1 LAEHDKLAKK
11 PKVITVSIRK
21 PTMDDYKNVPDK
33 YVPRR
38 PLLKWDTLKKIPA
51 GVKRLHDWCM
61 RASSVSI
68 DTTNVSIP
76 PAALLVADKRLLLP
90 LRTCG

>member
-1 LAEHDKLAKK
+1 LVPPFEQKKKTADMAKFLSGIALSRTTRTLDLAEHEKLAKK
-11 PKVITVSIRK
+11 PKVITVSVKK

-51 GVKRLHDWCM
+51 SVKRLHD
-61 RASSVSI
+61 
-68 DTTNVSIP
+68 
-76 PAALLVADKRLLLP
+76 
-90 LRTCG
+90 